1 VSDIEGDTHVE
12 RKQVPLVVDTDLG
25 GDPDDAIALVVA
37 AGLPELAL
45 VVTSDEH
52 EGRRARLARHLLDLL
67 GRTDVPVV
75 AGRDL
80 GNTRDWAAEGLVP
93 DSVPAQPDD
102 MLTAV
107 EQLSSVSS
115 GLRWLTLGPA
125 SNLADVLQAQPELA
139 ERMSLTL
146 MCGTLEYRDPERAAH
161 NIRLDVSAAR
171 DVLTAIRNPWLLPA
185 DVTITAANE
194 VTPDSPEYALI
205 SRPGAPAWATLVT
218 AHLDQ
223 WFARFQP
230 GTMLHDALALALCM
244 RRPFIDVVARRIEL
258 DDSGRMTAS
267 DTGWPVSFT
276 RSADYAGF
284 RLWLRS
290 RLERALDRETM
301 SSLG

>member
-1 VSDIEGDTHVE
+1 MSGIEGTTHVE

-37 AGLPELAL
+37 AGLPELGL

-52 EGRRARLARHLLDLL
+52 DGRRARLARHLLDLL
-67 GRTDVPVV
+67 GRDDVPVV

-80 GNTRDWAAEGLVP
+80 GNSKDWAAEGLVP

-102 MLTAV
+102 VLAAV
-107 EQLSSVSS
+107 DEIADPATGV
-115 GLRWLTLGPA
+115 RWLTLGPA
-125 SNLADVLQAQPELA
+125 SNLADVIKARPELQEKLA
-139 ERMSLTL
+139 LTL
-146 MCGTLEYRDPERAAH
+146 MCGALAYRDPERAEH
-161 NIRLDVSAAR
+161 NIRLDVDAAR
-171 DVLTAIRNPWLLPA
+171 GVFTAVRNPWLLPA
-185 DVTITAANE
+185 DVTFTAANE

-205 SRPGAPAWATLVT
+205 SRPGAPAWATLLT

-223 WFARFQP
+223 WFASFHP

-244 RRPFIDVVARRIEL
+244 RRPFVDVVAKRIEL
-258 DDSGRMTAS
+258 DDAGRMTVS

-276 RSADYAGF
+276 QGADYAGF

-290 RLERALDRETM
+290 RLERALDRETT